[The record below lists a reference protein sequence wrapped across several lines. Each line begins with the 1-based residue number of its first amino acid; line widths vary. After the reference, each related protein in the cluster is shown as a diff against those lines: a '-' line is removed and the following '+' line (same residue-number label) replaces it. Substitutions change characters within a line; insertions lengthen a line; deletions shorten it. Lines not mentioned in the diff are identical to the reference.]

1 MVEFIF
7 VSPVQ
12 AKVRYFNILLI
23 GRYISIIVMSIVKIS
38 NKELLEQLQ
47 ARLTLRTGRRLT
59 QQEILD
65 VCIRM
70 GAEDID
76 TLIRFT
82 SEAPT
87 IDREKI
93 ARILK
98 QRELLADVPY
108 DSGSDSLGPD
118 DQVVYR

>member
-12 AKVRYFNILLI
+12 AKIRHFDVLLI
-23 GRYISIIVMSIVKIS
+23 RLNTSIIAMFIVKIS

-47 ARLTLRTGRRLT
+47 TRLTLRTGRRLT

-108 DSGSDSLGPD
+108 DSGSHNLGSD
-118 DQVVYR
+118 DQVIYH